1 MGKSLSSDSARARSQ
16 KKKSVE
22 TCSAGRAGAH
32 PYRAGGSIISTVHTN
47 DFLLELFLDRTDL
60 QH

>member
-32 PYRAGGSIISTVHTN
+32 PYRRRRLYHFHGAYQRFSFRT
-47 DFLLELFLDRTDL
+47 LLGQD
-60 QH
+60 